1 MTSSQEDQATTSA
14 SDGQV
19 DQKPD
24 VEQIQADIEQTRQE
38 LGETVDALTAKLDVK
53 SRAKERLQVT
63 RQRAAGRLGDT
74 QTRVRT
80 RATELTRSARNAA
93 TTDQGKPAP
102 AVLIGAAAVVVSAVV
117 ATSLVLWRRRR

>member
-24 VEQIQADIEQTRQE
+24 VEQIQADIEKTRQE
-38 LGETVDALTAKLDVK
+38 LGETVDALTAKLDVR

-63 RQRAAGRLGDT
+63 RERAAGRLSDT
-74 QTRVRT
+74 QTRVQT
-80 RATELTRSARNAA
+80 RATELTRSARSAA

-102 AVLIGAAAVVVSAVV
+102 AALIGAAAVVVSAVV